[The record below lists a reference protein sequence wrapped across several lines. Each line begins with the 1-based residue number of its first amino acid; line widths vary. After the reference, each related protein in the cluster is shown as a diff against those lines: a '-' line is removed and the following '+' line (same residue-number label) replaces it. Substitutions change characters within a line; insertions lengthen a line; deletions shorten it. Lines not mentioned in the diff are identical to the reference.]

1 MHRFHHSVII
11 KERDSNYGIIFSLWD
26 RILGTLLTDID
37 QIEIRIGVGSYQKQ
51 EKPNFH
57 HLLMMPLTRRVR

>member
-1 MHRFHHSVII
+1 VII

-37 QIEIRIGVGSYQKQ
+37 QTEIRIGVGSYQNQ
-51 EKPNFH
+51 EKLNFH
-57 HLLMMPLTRRVR
+57 HLLMMPLTPRVR